1 VYFIWLFSFLL
12 LGGLGW
18 LLIKQVAW
26 LGRLLIGGS
35 VVGCVGLVAWQVVM
49 SVGGGGAPQMHRSQ
63 AAVAYTM
70 AHQFLG
76 DTRAR
81 KGSVVL
87 LFPPEKAAPTA
98 ALDSF
103 YEAFARVMTRFP
115 SISVR
120 ESTVPASVSSARNGN
135 ISVEEF
141 STALGSSDG
150 VLAYVSW
157 VGFPVGA
164 EALPVFQNAEERV
177 PIYVFDPIGSLKWL
191 EAVRGGFVS
200 GGVIS
205 HPEGAVVKQETGP
218 PTPEAIFSASYRLVT
233 SDNVEKVSSEVI
245 R

>member
-1 VYFIWLFSFLL
+1 VYFIWLIAFLG
-12 LGGLGW
+12 LGVLGW

-26 LGRLLIGGS
+26 LGKLLIGGS
-35 VVGCVGLVAWQVVM
+35 VVGCVGLVGWQVLM
-49 SVGGGGAPQMHRSQ
+49 SLGGGSAPRMHRAQ
-63 AAVAYTM
+63 AAVAYTI

-115 SISVR
+115 TISVR
-120 ESTVPASVSSARNGN
+120 ESAVPASVSAVKKGK
-135 ISVEEF
+135 ISVDDF
-141 STALGSSDG
+141 SAGLDSDEG

-157 VGFPVGA
+157 VGFPSGA
-164 EALPVFQNAEERV
+164 ESLPMFQNAKSRV
-177 PIYVFDPIGSLKWL
+177 PIYVYDPSGSTNWIG
-191 EAVRGGFVS
+191 AVRSGIIR

-205 HPEGAVVKQETGP
+205 YEAPQSQKGGP
-218 PTPEAIFSASYRLVT
+218 PTPERIFSASYRLVT
-233 SDNVEKVSSEVI
+233 PENLEKVLSVMNP
-245 R
+245 